1 MIRKGQFPF
10 LPEPVPSDPADTRRS
25 NRSRL
30 LQSIITRGP
39 ATRADLSRR
48 LGLSRPTISVIVNE
62 LLSVGVI
69 TEGERVSSGGAPG
82 TLLEISKRTGVIVVA
97 DLRSADIVRLSTI
110 SASGELV
117 TTDEAPAS
125 GTDQVQSAVTAF
137 IDRCEPQSVI
147 GVVLCVAG
155 LVTRGEWDGEGE
167 RDGRA
172 LALGLRRALRL
183 PVFAVNAAEATAVA
197 DLRDS
202 PGDVAMA
209 TVLLDHQVAMALI
222 LDGRLLSGV
231 TRRTGDI
238 AHIVAGTPGPVCDEC
253 GHMCLQ
259 QQLLALR
266 TDPATATLLDAAH
279 ALAAVLAPI
288 AAGVELTEVVLSG
301 FPDAV
306 ADELAGLTHRS
317 LRTRML
323 DEHVPA
329 VRVSKRG
336 PSAAMIGAAALML
349 YRLLG

>member
-1 MIRKGQFPF
+1 MIRKGRFPF
-10 LPEPVPSDPADTRRS
+10 LPDPVPSDPTDTRRS

-39 ATRADLSRR
+39 ATRAELSRR
-48 LGLSRPTISVIVNE
+48 LGLSRPTVSVIVNE
-62 LLSVGVI
+62 LLGVGVI
-69 TEGERVSSGGAPG
+69 TEGDRVSSGGAPG
-82 TLLEISKRTGVIVVA
+82 TLLEISKRTGVIVV
-97 DLRSADIVRLSTI
+97 
-110 SASGELV
+110 
-117 TTDEAPAS
+117 PAS